1 MMQTLI
7 PSKNWVQNSYS
18 AGNKFNLALSDH
30 NIAGQIARLLNA
42 NNKLTTSHNASSILN
57 SPIRYFIELYG
68 QTVLG
73 CIGLSHESR
82 MDKIVHISVARNA
95 RKMGIAK
102 HLLELTINSSQM
114 DVIYMHIREDNAK
127 SKSLVTKMGF
137 NIIAYIPKFNYNIL
151 TFCLFRRNNV
161 GRN

>member
-1 MMQTLI
+1 MQTLI
-7 PSKNWVQNSYS
+7 PSRNWVQNSYS
-18 AGNKFNLALSDH
+18 AANKFNLALSDH
-30 NIAGQIARLLNA
+30 NIAGQIAGLLN
-42 NNKLTTSHNASSILN
+42 NNNRLTTAHNASSILN
-57 SPIRYFIELYG
+57 SPVRYFIELYG
-68 QTVLG
+68 QTVIG
-73 CIGLSHESR
+73 CVGLLHEPR
-82 MDKIVHISVARNA
+82 MDKIVHISVTQDA

-114 DVIYMHIREDNAK
+114 DVIYTHIREDNVK
-127 SKSLVTKMGF
+127 SQSLVTKMGF